1 MAAEIITRADALVQ
15 GLTWYFT
22 GVPCKRG
29 HVARRRTNGGRVCE
43 QCSKEHKARTNVTRR
58 ASRKA
63 GVCLPAGLVISR
75 RAAIQAGYGRYFT
88 GTPCSRGHVSERQV
102 SSSSCV
108 ECDRANTA
116 ANQWHKKNPERH
128 LEQCR
133 LWASRNRDSFRD
145 IKRRSE
151 HKRRAQKHSSN
162 GTHTAADLSEIL
174 AAQGHRCAYCR
185 ANLKRVKKHVDH
197 IKPLALGGSN
207 GRGNLQYLCAP
218 CNQSKSAKDPVDYAK
233 SIGLLI

>member
-1 MAAEIITRADALVQ
+1 MASEIITRAEARAL
-15 GLTWYFT
+15 GL
-22 GVPCKRG
+22 K
-29 HVARRRTNGGRVCE
+29 
-43 QCSKEHKARTNVTRR
+43 
-58 ASRKA
+58 
-63 GVCLPAGLVISR
+63 
-75 RAAIQAGYGRYFT
+75 RYFT
-88 GTPCSRGHVSERQV
+88 GRPCKRGHVSERQV
-102 SSSSCV
+102 SNLTCMECTCEKQRAKWPLRDKDHERSVRRAWV
-108 ECDRANTA
+108 EANREKVAAEKREYGRRPEVKAYRKAWYLANRDRIAAKRAENPGKYREANIA
-116 ANQWHKKNPERH
+116 SAKAWKEANPEATKEYARQH
-128 LEQCR
+128 
-133 LWASRNRDSFRD
+133 
-145 IKRRSE
+145 RR
-151 HKRRAQKHSSN
+151 KRRAQAKGSG